1 MSTED
6 LMKGLII
13 GGVAGLALGILYA
26 PKSGKETRRQ
36 ITDSTEEL
44 LNKARIQYEDARK
57 KIAEIVDDK
66 KESVLKTKEK
76 LKKAVDA
83 GVEVYKQGSTEV
95 HQA

>member
-1 MSTED
+1 MTTED
-6 LMKGLII
+6 FMKGLII

-26 PKSGKETRRQ
+26 PKSGKETRQQ

-44 LNKARIQYEDARK
+44 LNKARIQYEDTRK
-57 KIAEIVDDK
+57 KIAWLVEDK

-83 GVEVYKQGSTEV
+83 GVEVYKQGTAEM

>member
-26 PKSGKETRRQ
+26 PKSGKETRQQ

-66 KESVLKTKEK
+66 KESVLKTKDK

-83 GVEVYKQGSTEV
+83 GVEVYKQESTEM

>member
-1 MSTED
+1 MTTENFV
-6 LMKGLII
+6 KGLII

-26 PKSGKETRRQ
+26 PKSGKETRKQ

-44 LNKARIQYEDARK
+44 LNKARMQYEDARR
-57 KIAEIVDDK
+57 KITDIVEDK

-83 GVEVYKQGSTEV
+83 GVEMYKQETTDI